1 MVTTWPQTFRVL
13 APGPT
18 NNQPTNQPTP
28 WCQTVAMP
36 NAAHSLLLILS
47 SPLRASHA
55 GACLSTFSSTA
66 MSSTQTHIY
75 AGVPTRCL
83 PHVFHQLRHFI
94 PYHCVLHMCAPRRKQ
109 PCGGSDK
116 MRNGRHCSEP
126 GPGCTPRYTPRQHPW
141 CIPPHS
147 TPPTPIYLTSPY
159 LPTAL

>member
-1 MVTTWPQTFRVL
+1 
-13 APGPT
+13 
-18 NNQPTNQPTP
+18 
-28 WCQTVAMP
+28 MP

-47 SPLRASHA
+47 SHLRASNA
-55 GACLSTFSSTA
+55 GACLATYSSTA
-66 MSSTQTHIY
+66 TSSAQTHIY

-116 MRNGRHCSEP
+116 MRNGRHFSEP

-147 TPPTPIYLTSPY
+147 TPPSPIYLTSPY
-159 LPTAL
+159 LSLSRPSITILVTMHPPFHTPLVALPPDVTDLSSLD